1 MYQENLVQVQKT
13 SSIRNQSNYRY
24 GEDYFNDSGDRI
36 LIQSIKAL
44 TALNKPAGIDDIINP
59 MGSGPNLRYNDNQ
72 IDQGNTKLEKRYKIP
87 ITMGPIIKSRESAAI
102 LHSLNINNSK
112 KAKTLTHIDECS
124 PKDTTLQNHQIK
136 NHISAYTTK
145 KNVYPHG
152 THEITI
158 SERAPSIPTSKPNG
172 VHLQTKNYPVVKK
185 KDIYSNSPL
194 FTKKENSKNL
204 AKSRHKR
211 TFPICLINF
220 HSDFWQTPH
229 SRVRRRHLL
238 DML

>member
-1 MYQENLVQVQKT
+1 
-13 SSIRNQSNYRY
+13 
-24 GEDYFNDSGDRI
+24 
-36 LIQSIKAL
+36 
-44 TALNKPAGIDDIINP
+44 
-59 MGSGPNLRYNDNQ
+59 
-72 IDQGNTKLEKRYKIP
+72 
-87 ITMGPIIKSRESAAI
+87 MGPIIKSRESATI

-112 KAKTLTHIDECS
+112 KAKTLTHIDECN
-124 PKDTTLQNHQIK
+124 PKDTTFQNHQIK
-136 NHISAYTTK
+136 NHYSACTTK

-152 THEITI
+152 TYEITI
-158 SERAPSIPTSKPNG
+158 TERAPSIPASKPNG

-211 TFPICLINF
+211 KFPIFLINF
-220 HSDFWQTPH
+220 LSDFWQKPH